1 MKRVVFTGSAWF
13 GLSLAMVAAPL
24 DAQGGGPLSAINWLN
39 AGTAGTPAAGAFP
52 VTPPATTP
60 EGAIAVRPLDALRP
74 EAVGLFPA
82 ARVGLP
88 ADLWGQTPALR
99 LAELFGQLP
108 ADMLP
113 ALRDLALRLLLA
125 EFAAPLPEPAGAS
138 GVPALPA
145 FLMARLDT
153 LIAFG
158 ALDQAAALMDA
169 MASPVPALRLRRFDV
184 GLLLGDEHTACAGVL
199 LPEPPIGDVAARIF
213 CLARAGAWPEAE
225 QLMTEASGQMDPYM
239 ADLLTQF
246 LHNEET
252 LPGAATLIPPPP
264 GTPTPL
270 ALRLREVTGESA
282 PTTGL
287 PVAFAHSDL
296 RGTLGWRAQIDA
308 AERLVRV
315 GALPANRLLGLYTER
330 LPAASGG
337 IWERV
342 RLLQRLDVAVRDGN
356 ASAASEALVAG
367 WPLVSAAELEVPI
380 ADLFAAPLSQMPLTP
395 EAAGIAWRMALLTDA
410 YETAAL
416 ALDPATATPED
427 LFLAAVARGIDPM
440 GGAMPGELAAAVALA
455 FGPTPPL
462 PEPPAGRAAEGR
474 LGEDILTVLIR
485 LGGPGDPRA
494 LAEGLA
500 SLRALG
506 LEDIARRTALQ
517 SLLLTRN
524 G

>member
-1 MKRVVFTGSAWF
+1 MPRRLFPYLAPVLGCCL
-13 GLSLAMVAAPL
+13 LSLAPPAL
-24 DAQGGGPLSAINWLN
+24 AQGGGPLSAINWLH
-39 AGTAGTPAAGAFP
+39 AGTTGTPAAGAFP
-52 VTPPATTP
+52 VTPPAATADS
-60 EGAIAVRPLDALRP
+60 GIAVRPLDAPRP

-88 ADLWGQTPALR
+88 ADLWGQTPPLR
-99 LAELFGQLP
+99 LAELFAQLP

-125 EFAAPLPEPAGAS
+125 EFNAPLPDAAPDSTGA
-138 GVPALPA
+138 PP
-145 FLMARLDT
+145 FLLARLDT
-153 LIAFG
+153 LVAFG
-158 ALDQAAALMDA
+158 ALDQAAALLDA
-169 MASPVPALRLRRFDV
+169 MGSTAPALRLRRFDV

-199 LPEPPIGDVAARIF
+199 IAEPPVGDDAARIF
-213 CLARAGAWPEAE
+213 CLARAGDWPGAE
-225 QLMTEASGQMDPYM
+225 ILLTQAEGRMDPYM
-239 ADLLTQF
+239 AELLTLF
-246 LHNEET
+246 LHNEEG

-264 GTPTPL
+264 GTPSPL
-270 ALRLREVTGESA
+270 ALRLREATGESA

-330 LPAASGG
+330 RPAASGG

-342 RLLQRLDVAVRDGN
+342 RLLQRLDVAVRDGD
-356 ASAASEALVAG
+356 AAAASEALIAG
-367 WPLVSAAELEVPI
+367 WPLIRAAELEVPI
-380 ADLFAAPLSQMPLTP
+380 ADLFAAPLAQLPLTP
-395 EAAGIAWRMALLTDA
+395 PAAAIAWRMALLTDA

-416 ALDPATATPED
+416 ALNPATATPEET
-427 LFLAAVARGIDPM
+427 FLAAVARGLDPS

-455 FGPTPPL
+455 FGPAPTL
-462 PEPPAGRAAEGR
+462 PERLGEGR
-474 LGEDILTVLIR
+474 LGEEILTVLNR